1 MTTNLVLWG
10 IQIVLAV
17 AFGAAG
23 AMKLLRSK
31 AQLESNPHMGWMRD
45 VPPQQIKLLGT
56 LEILGAIGLIVP
68 AATGI
73 APDLTG
79 AAAACLATM
88 MGGAA
93 ATHMFRRE
101 SGTAPAVLAVLA
113 IIVATVR

>member
-1 MTTNLVLWG
+1 MNLVIWS

-17 AFGAAG
+17 AVGAAG
-23 AMKLLRSK
+23 AMKLTRSK
-31 AQLESNPHMGWMRD
+31 EQLASNLHMGWMRD
-45 VPPQQIKLLGT
+45 VPEQQIKLLGT
-56 LEILGAIGLIVP
+56 AEILGAIGLIVP

-73 APDLTG
+73 APDLT
-79 AAAACLATM
+79 ATAAACLATL

-93 ATHMFRRE
+93 ATHMFRNE

>member
-1 MTTNLVLWG
+1 MNLVLWG

-23 AMKLLRSK
+23 AMKLTRSK
-31 AQLESNPHMGWMRD
+31 AQLETNPHMGWMRD
-45 VPPQQIKLLGT
+45 VPERQIKILGAA
-56 LEILGAIGLIVP
+56 EILGAIGLIVP

-79 AAAACLATM
+79 AAAAGLATL

-101 SGTAPAVLAVLA
+101 SGTAPTVLAVLA

>member
-1 MTTNLVLWG
+1 MNLVFWG

-23 AMKLLRSK
+23 VMKLTRSK
-31 AQLESNPHMGWMRD
+31 AQLEANPHMGWMRD
-45 VPPQQIKLLGT
+45 VPEQQIKLLGT

-73 APDLTG
+73 APDLT
-79 AAAACLATM
+79 AAAAASLAAM

>member
-1 MTTNLVLWG
+1 MNLVMWA

-17 AFGAAG
+17 AFAAAG
-23 AMKLLRSK
+23 AMKLVRSK
-31 AQLESNPHMGWMRD
+31 AQLESNPHMEWMRD
-45 VPPQQIKLLGT
+45 VPEQQIKLLGAV
-56 LEILGAIGLIVP
+56 EILGAIGLILP

-73 APDLTG
+73 APDLTR
-79 AAAACLATM
+79 AAAACLATL

-113 IIVATVR
+113 ILVAILR

>member
-1 MTTNLVLWG
+1 MNLVLWA

-23 AMKLLRSK
+23 TMKLIRSK
-31 AQLESNPHMGWMRD
+31 AQLASNPHMGWMRD
-45 VPPQQIKLLGT
+45 VPEQQIKLLGAA
-56 LEILGAIGLIVP
+56 EILGAFGLIVP

-73 APDLTG
+73 APDLTS
-79 AAAACLATM
+79 AAAACLATL

-101 SGTAPAVLAVLA
+101 SGTAPAVLAMLA
-113 IIVATVR
+113 IIVAAVR